1 VTIRAFAGERASRT
15 HENQMLQAF
24 LEHLEPRW
32 AASEDWIYVVANA
45 MWEGAEVDVVCILPS
60 AILVADFKSYQGR
73 ITGTENGRWQAD
85 GVVVKGGS
93 KANPFAQIRDN
104 KFSVINWHK
113 RKDLLPGR
121 NLGHVSGCVIFS
133 GPITAEVDV
142 SSNVKSW
149 FHVTDFQH
157 CASVI
162 ESLASPSLMLHESEA
177 AEIVRLLGVGEHR
190 WQRSHPG
197 VESIRAAA
205 ADGPERPPLT
215 QHQQDAVL
223 TIASFLEAGSHRSL
237 AVLGMTSTGKSR
249 VLAETMNVAGA
260 QGRQTVALAP
270 NSRLAAIARKKQRIP
285 CSSVYQHVFDVAKLS
300 GKRRIKNQIVP
311 ISECKDPEDCVYLVD
326 EAQLLSNALF
336 ETADGTRFGSG
347 HLLADFFEFA
357 QIGKSGRQVIFFGDQ
372 YQISRGNV
380 AESVLDGGFQE
391 ARDLSHRAIELE
403 QLIDTTG
410 GSAQIQNAKLLVEA
424 IRAKGFARLQFRE
437 DDAFRILT
445 RQQAAV
451 GLLEHFRACPSDVWY
466 LAETHMKVGELTRWL
481 RPKFLEK
488 AELDTIE
495 PGEMLEV
502 FMPSWM
508 DVADP
513 FAEFVGPQFQAGQR
527 IRVEVAGPYQQRSQ
541 PLNGQKVDIR
551 FSTRACSLNSGRVDA
566 DRVEFLEDF
575 LIAERPE
582 LPAATLVAIDVWCA
596 TNDHV
601 GFVLARYGYAS
612 TVHHAQGM
620 TQPLCYVN
628 AEHAAGWHSEGYFRW
643 LYTAITRAERS
654 VALFNFEPIH
664 PFDTAAW
671 NPAAAQVSTNV
682 PIGTGWQFDPDAA
695 VSERDQQRDVP
706 QGLLE
711 HSKNPRISVAIWL
724 RVVRGVE
731 DAGWQVAKIASHAYQ
746 EQLELVGPNGDHLQ
760 LKIAYNGKNVV
771 TAIHANDSAD
781 WQLLSAITAGCLASN
796 AYSAIASMLLEALQ
810 VRLSRH
816 DWQVVSATETN
827 YRLLVTVAK
836 GPADLVQ
843 LELNFDK
850 QGLVSSIRPL
860 LFSEEALVDQIRG
873 AML

>member
-1 VTIRAFAGERASRT
+1 
-15 HENQMLQAF
+15 MLQVF

-45 MWEGAEVDVVCILPS
+45 MWEGAEVDLVCILPS

-113 RKDLLPGR
+113 RKDLLLGR

-133 GPITAEVDV
+133 GPIVAEVDV

-157 CASVI
+157 CIGLI
-162 ESLASPSLMLHESEA
+162 ESLASPSLILEESEA
-177 AEIVRLLGVGEHR
+177 AEIIRLLGVGEHR
-190 WQRSHPG
+190 WQRSRPD
-197 VESIRAAA
+197 VETIGNRHDGDRA
-205 ADGPERPPLT
+205 DHPLT
-215 QHQQDAVL
+215 PHQQEAMI
-223 TIASFLEAGSHRSL
+223 TIASFLETRSHYSL
-237 AVLGMTSTGKSR
+237 AVRGMTSTGKSR
-249 VLAETMNVAGA
+249 VLAETLDVVASIGV
-260 QGRQTVALAP
+260 GRQAIALSP
-270 NSRLAAIARKKQRIP
+270 NSRLAVARSTSIYTHLFEIQSQGVEPEETAKRETRIIP
-285 CSSVYQHVFDVAKLS
+285 V
-300 GKRRIKNQIVP
+300 R
-311 ISECKDPEDCVYLVD
+311 ECRDPEDCVYLVD
-326 EAQLLSNALF
+326 DAHLLSNALF
-336 ETADGTRFGSG
+336 ETADGKRFGTG
-347 HLLADFFEFA
+347 HLLSDFFEFA
-357 QIGKSGRQVIFFGDQ
+357 QIGKSDRQVIFFGDQ
-372 YQISRGNV
+372 YQISRGSS
-380 AESVLDGGFQE
+380 AESALDGGFQE
-391 ARDLSHRAIELE
+391 ARETSHQQIELE
-403 QLIDTTG
+403 QLIDTTN
-410 GSAQIQNAKLLVEA
+410 GSAKLHNAKLMVEA
-424 IRAKGFARLQFRE
+424 IRGQRFAALIPKQDESFRLLSKQ
-437 DDAFRILT
+437 DAAT
-445 RQQAAV
+445 E
-451 GLLEHFRACPSDVWY
+451 LLEQFKTHPFDVWY
-466 LAETHMKVGELTRWL
+466 LADTHNRVRALTQWL
-481 RPKFLEK
+481 RPKLQGKASLDSVESGDLLEIFT
-488 AELDTIE
+488 APPTPTNGPFDER
-495 PGEMLEV
+495 
-502 FMPSWM
+502 SWLHS
-508 DVADP
+508 
-513 FAEFVGPQFQAGQR
+513 GQR
-527 IRVEVAGPYQQRSQ
+527 VSVERADVPTKRAQQLKGR
-541 PLNGQKVDIR
+541 KDEIR
-551 FSTRACSLNSGRVDA
+551 FTTRNCLINEVQGKNVEILE
-566 DRVEFLEDF
+566 EFL
-575 LIAERPE
+575 LSERPE
-582 LPAATLVAIDVWCA
+582 LSADIVIAMQVWCKEHRH
-596 TNDHV
+596 D
-601 GFVLARYGYAS
+601 GFANARYGYAS

-620 TQPLCYVN
+620 TQSLCYVN
-628 AEHAAGWHSEGYFRW
+628 AEHAAGRHSEGYFRW
-643 LYTAITRAERS
+643 LYTAATRAEKS
-654 VALFNFEPIH
+654 VTLFNFEPIH

-671 NPAAAQVSTNV
+671 NPAAAQVSTNI